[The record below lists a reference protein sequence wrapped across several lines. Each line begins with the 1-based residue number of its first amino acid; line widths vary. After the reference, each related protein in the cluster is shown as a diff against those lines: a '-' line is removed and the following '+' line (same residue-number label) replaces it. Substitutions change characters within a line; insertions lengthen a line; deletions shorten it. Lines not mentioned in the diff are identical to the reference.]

1 MSKIKE
7 FINPDGSVL
16 KSKMPPHI
24 DPKTTSRLTTDKY
37 MKMVSQP
44 FVFANYRRYYGES
57 VLPYNEEADKLKDDP
72 GKFYEYLKEKKSE
85 ATFEQ
90 YFVDDNPKD
99 KLKEIA
105 KFKAIDII
113 EDIIT
118 KRNILNGDFVKK
130 ENDLPTIDE
139 VRGKEKLILGKLDKI
154 AQYINGNLSEGE
166 KKVILSYFNQLMNG

>member
-7 FINPDGSVL
+7 FITPDGSVL
-16 KSKMPPHI
+16 KSKMPPNI
-24 DPKTTSRLTTDKY
+24 DPKTTSHLTTDKY
-37 MKMVSQP
+37 MKMVAQP

-57 VLPYNEEADKLKDDP
+57 VLPYNEEADKLKDNP
-72 GKFYEYLKEKKSE
+72 GKFYEYLKDKKSE

-90 YFVDDNPKD
+90 YFVNDDPKA

-105 KFKAIDII
+105 KNKAIDII

-130 ENDLPTIDE
+130 DSELPSIDE
-139 VRGKEKLILGKLDKI
+139 IRGKEKLILDKLDRI
-154 AQYINGNLSEGE
+154 AQYIKSNLADGE
-166 KKVILSYFNQLMNG
+166 KKVILSYFNDLMNG